1 MLSKYMVKG
10 GPTGSPVL
18 IPRRDEMMPR
28 NAQFDPTSQCP
39 SWSRERVGTAVSI
52 DREKLTSFRLP
63 SNFTTKPYSCS
74 SKQCIRTAAFTKT
87 SVSILLCCQTPQKC
101 ASYCFKRLIVCFSA
115 AHTFDSD
122 DDEDSV
128 PEIDADTA
136 YRRSAEL
143 LFSSDLDEERSMAA
157 MRGALAAGKRV
168 PSKDALAS
176 LEVVKV
182 EDLEDNGRSKTL
194 HLDHFTSGILTVTSM
209 HHLLQRIRRQ

>member
-1 MLSKYMVKG
+1 M
-10 GPTGSPVL
+10 
-18 IPRRDEMMPR
+18 
-28 NAQFDPTSQCP
+28 
-39 SWSRERVGTAVSI
+39 
-52 DREKLTSFRLP
+52 
-63 SNFTTKPYSCS
+63 
-74 SKQCIRTAAFTKT
+74 
-87 SVSILLCCQTPQKC
+87 
-101 ASYCFKRLIVCFSA
+101 RLIVCFSA

-168 PSKDALAS
+168 PSKEALAS

-182 EDLEDNGRSKTL
+182 EDLEIMAGVRRCIWT
-194 HLDHFTSGILTVTSM
+194 ILPVAF
-209 HHLLQRIRRQ
+209 